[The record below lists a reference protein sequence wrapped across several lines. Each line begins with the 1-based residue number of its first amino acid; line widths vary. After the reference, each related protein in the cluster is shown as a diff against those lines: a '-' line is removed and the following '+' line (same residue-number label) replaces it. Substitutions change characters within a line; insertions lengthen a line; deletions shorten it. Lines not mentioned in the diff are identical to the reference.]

1 MKRRTWTLKR
11 ILLTGFFTWLGL
23 AFLSV
28 LIYVGVMLFYVTRP
42 SSYYMHETTDVAQY
56 GIYTGTGH
64 NEYVHDYIHSFF
76 PDSIEKSFS
85 DVTYSY
91 RANSIDQYAF
101 EAYLEFVI
109 KDPELFARHI
119 AKIGDVEWETFE
131 FDSRYWEYD
140 ISNKLDIFISAAS
153 TESQIVYAIES
164 AKIGKIL
171 YDPVEQ
177 RMIYVAIGV
186 YDGGGTN
193 TKDLC
198 VFFNR
203 FDIDPADIS
212 PPRE

>member
-1 MKRRTWTLKR
+1 MKKIARRFGVG
-11 ILLTGFFTWLGL
+11 LLLAVGGFVVGYLLFLGL
-23 AFLSV
+23 SDIFIKLT
-28 LIYVGVMLFYVTRP
+28 VGELY
-42 SSYYMHETTDVAQY
+42 ETNDIAQY
-56 GIYTGTGH
+56 GTYTKTGH

-76 PDSIEKSFS
+76 PESIDDSFS

-91 RANSIDQYAF
+91 RAHPIDQYAF

-109 KDPELFARHI
+109 EDPALFTRHI
-119 AKIGDVEWETFE
+119 AQIGDVEWKPFA
-131 FDSRYWEYD
+131 FDSHYMEYTISEKMDLFDETVADDGRTYYWM
-140 ISNKLDIFISAAS
+140 
-153 TESQIVYAIES
+153 ES

-198 VFFNR
+198 VFFDR
-203 FDIDPADIS
+203 FDIDPAEIS